1 VLVTDTN
8 IWIDLDNGGI
18 LSDVFRL
25 PYNFLI
31 PDLATR
37 ELIRPRWQ
45 SLQVLGLVLQE
56 LSANQVIELTQ
67 LRLFHRNLSVIDLA
81 SFLLAKSLDATLLT
95 GDSRLVELAKG
106 NGLSVHGVLWLLD
119 ELVRLHVLTPKQAAD
134 VLQKILVAGAHLP
147 RDECRKRLVNW
158 SN

>member
-1 VLVTDTN
+1 MTSQLVLVTDTN

-95 GDSRLVELAKG
+95 GDSRIVEL
-106 NGLSVHGVLWLLD
+106 
-119 ELVRLHVLTPKQAAD
+119 
-134 VLQKILVAGAHLP
+134 
-147 RDECRKRLVNW
+147 ECEF
-158 SN
+158 SIMFI